1 MIALDTNLLVYAHR
15 KDADLHQPAASVIND
30 LASGSSP
37 WAIPWPCVAECYSI
51 VTHPRI
57 YAPPSP
63 SASAIDQLDAW
74 LESPTVQL
82 IAEGEG
88 HWGSLRTVLL
98 QARAAGPLVHD
109 ARVAALC
116 IAHGVKEQWTA
127 DRDFGR
133 FKGLKARNPLVG

>member
-1 MIALDTNLLVYAHR
+1 MIAVDTNLLVYAHR
-15 KDADLHQPAASVIND
+15 KDADLHEPA
-30 LASGSSP
+30 ASGSSP
-37 WAIPWPCVAECYSI
+37 WAIPWPCVAEFYSI

-88 HWGSLRTVLL
+88 HWGSLRMFSCRL
-98 QARAAGPLVHD
+98 ASRAPSYTTPESRHCAPPMASRSCGRPIGISD
-109 ARVAALC
+109 ASR
-116 IAHGVKEQWTA
+116 G
-127 DRDFGR
+127 
-133 FKGLKARNPLVG
+133 